1 MWEDELTRKLEA
13 AVIGGS
19 SDPATVHFLLE
30 HPMLKPGSEGPVP
43 MSDREMLATLPSSVL
58 NLHDDECEACQG
70 NDAEHSC
77 RGSSTFSGLI
87 RKVRR
92 CKCRLRALCI
102 FRPVLNEWYRQ
113 RFEVRERDDAASDSS
128 CPPSPLRPLVAS
140 WCSSARDVG
149 SL

>member
-43 MSDREMLATLPSSVL
+43 MSDREMLATLPSSVV
-58 NLHDDECEACQG
+58 NWHDDECEACQG
-70 NDAEHSC
+70 NDAERSC

-92 CKCRLRALCI
+92 CKCRLRALCP
-102 FRPVLNEWYRQ
+102 RCACSLPSLCVLDQGTLPTCCVVFPAFCDRALG
-113 RFEVRERDDAASDSS
+113 AA
-128 CPPSPLRPLVAS
+128 V
-140 WCSSARDVG
+140 
-149 SL
+149 